1 MLLTLLYIFIGIV
14 IVQLFYYLGI
24 FREFVFSQ
32 PAENNP
38 KRIPVSV
45 ILYAKNNAEEVR
57 KIMPLLLNQ
66 NYHEFE
72 LVLVNNASF
81 DETLD
86 IFKEY
91 ASMYPNIRIVDV
103 ENNQAFWGS
112 KKYALTLG
120 IKASKHEYLL
130 FIDAENRPSSETWL
144 MQMSSHFTLNK
155 TIVLGTSMY
164 EKKKGFFN
172 KIIRYDMI
180 WNQLHSFAW
189 TRTGNPFTVNL
200 KNIAYKKEEFYKVK
214 GFIDHM
220 QNPKYENDLFVNQA
234 ATGKNTTLCEQ
245 PSATLIVPV
254 LKNYR
259 QFVSLKKEHS
269 QLLNTFKFA
278 TRFKIK
284 LFNISQLCFYLMA
297 IVLLILQIEWE
308 IVVALL
314 IFRFLFVW
322 LIASKAVK
330 KFQQPDLALTFPL
343 IEIAQLITLINVSL
357 KSVFNSK

>member
-1 MLLTLLYIFIGIV
+1 MPTKLKHIKHAANITLYLYWYRYCSIILLLRYFQRICIF
-14 IVQLFYYLGI
+14 
-24 FREFVFSQ
+24 
-32 PAENNP
+32 PTAENNP

-144 MQMSSHFTLNK
+144 MQMSSHL
-155 TIVLGTSMY
+155 
-164 EKKKGFFN
+164 
-172 KIIRYDMI
+172 R
-180 WNQLHSFAW
+180 
-189 TRTGNPFTVNL
+189 
-200 KNIAYKKEEFYKVK
+200 
-214 GFIDHM
+214 
-220 QNPKYENDLFVNQA
+220 
-234 ATGKNTTLCEQ
+234 
-245 PSATLIVPV
+245 LI
-254 LKNYR
+254 K
-259 QFVSLKKEHS
+259 
-269 QLLNTFKFA
+269 
-278 TRFKIK
+278 
-284 LFNISQLCFYLMA
+284 
-297 IVLLILQIEWE
+297 
-308 IVVALL
+308 
-314 IFRFLFVW
+314 
-322 LIASKAVK
+322 
-330 KFQQPDLALTFPL
+330 PL
-343 IEIAQLITLINVSL
+343 Y
-357 KSVFNSK
+357 